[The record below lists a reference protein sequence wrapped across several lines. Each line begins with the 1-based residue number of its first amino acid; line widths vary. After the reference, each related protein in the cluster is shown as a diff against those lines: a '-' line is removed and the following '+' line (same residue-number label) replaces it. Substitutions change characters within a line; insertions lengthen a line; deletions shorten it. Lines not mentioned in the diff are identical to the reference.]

1 MKYEISIDGGGSKLQ
16 AILFDE
22 NYRFVSSAR
31 AGSANLYTASE
42 EEIEKNVDACLA
54 ELFSKEKPA
63 EIECVYSAYAGAEPA
78 PTRMNGFLMKKL
90 KIRNVQNIG
99 EARMGFY
106 ASGERRTGLLAL
118 AGTGSDIFYL
128 RDGELKDHLGGW
140 GALISDEGSG
150 YYLGRL
156 AANAAIYDYEGRGPH
171 TLLTELIPVQ
181 MNQPDI
187 HSALVAVY
195 KTPQV
200 TTQIALFSRS
210 VSKAAQ
216 AGDEVALDILNQSA
230 QRMADQTA
238 AIIHR
243 NPDAD
248 GIPVYIAG
256 GAWKTWSYLERFR
269 AALQKSVSSF
279 QVYTPLF
286 EPVMGGV
293 IASIFRNYGELSDEM
308 LAVLQKEFAPL
319 CYRLEA

>member
-1 MKYEISIDGGGSKLQ
+1 MKYEISIDGGGTKLQ

-42 EEIEKNVDACLA
+42 EEIEKNVDDCLSR
-54 ELFSKEKPA
+54 LFSKERPE

-78 PTRMNGFLMKKL
+78 PTRMNGFLKKKL
-90 KIRNVQNIG
+90 KIREVHNIG

-106 ASGERRTGLLAL
+106 AAGEPSTGILAL

-128 RDGELKDHLGGW
+128 RDGKLKDSLGGW

-171 TLLTELIPVQ
+171 TLLTQLIPNQ
-181 MNQPDI
+181 MNQPDLY
-187 HSALVAVY
+187 SAFVAAY

-200 TTQIALFSRS
+200 TTQIALFSHS
-210 VSKAAQ
+210 VSEAAQ
-216 AGDEVALDILNQSA
+216 AGDEVACGILNQSA
-230 QRMADQTA
+230 QLMADQTA
-238 AIIHR
+238 AILRR
-243 NPDAD
+243 NPEAD
-248 GIPVYIAG
+248 GISVYIAG

-269 AALQKSVSSF
+269 AALQKIAPSS
-279 QVYTPLF
+279 QVFTPLF

-293 IASIFRNYGELSDEM
+293 IASVFQKYGELPAEK
-308 LAVLQKEFAPL
+308 LTILQKEFAPL
-319 CYRLEA
+319 CYRLES